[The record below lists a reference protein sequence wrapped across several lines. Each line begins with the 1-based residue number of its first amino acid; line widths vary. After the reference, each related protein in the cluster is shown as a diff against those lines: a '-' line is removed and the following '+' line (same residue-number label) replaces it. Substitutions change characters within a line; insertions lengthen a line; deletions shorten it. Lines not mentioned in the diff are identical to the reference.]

1 MFHLGMHHNA
11 FLMVSLFSNTDDKP
25 NEGPRFFYIPDNR
38 ERCGSDRAKIPSV
51 LPPTDRK
58 GQVQTELGTYSSWSI
73 QCQFILSRG
82 LSSQRTRGKI

>member
-1 MFHLGMHHNA
+1 MLHNA
-11 FLMVSLFSNTDDKP
+11 FIMLFLFLNTDDKP

-58 GQVQTELGTYSSWSI
+58 GKVQTEIGANSSWDSHFISI
-73 QCQFILSRG
+73 VSRSF
-82 LSSQRTRGKI
+82 LPM